1 MAEKSA
7 TNFFGLTN
15 FRNQKA
21 KFGIKTDDRR
31 RHFYCIGKTGM
42 GKSNLMENM
51 AIQDIQ
57 AGRGIAYV
65 DPHGEGA
72 EKLLNFVPADRIN
85 DVVFLNPA
93 DLDYPIAFNVM
104 EKVDFRYRHLVAG
117 GLMGVF
123 KKVWP
128 DVWSARMEY
137 ILNNSILALLE
148 YPDSTLL
155 GVNRMLSDPDY
166 REKVVAKITDPI
178 VKSFWVIEFAKYSQR
193 YEQEATA
200 AIQNKVGQFISNPL
214 IRNMIGQTKS
224 TIDMRE
230 IMDTQKIFIMDL
242 AKGRIGEDNSRLLG
256 ALLITKLQLAAM
268 SRVDVPEEERKDFY
282 LYVDEFQNFA
292 TESFANILSEARKYR
307 LNIIL
312 GHQYI
317 GQLVIDGSPKMRD
330 AIFGNVGTLAVFRV
344 GAEDAEFLEREFSP
358 QFTAEDLVNLPK
370 YNVYLKLMIDG
381 VAGHPFS
388 AETLPPPPPLEES
401 NKEKIIKAS
410 RERYGVKKSVVEEK
424 ITRWAGLSDDGQSN
438 QLVQQRRQEQ
448 RPGNFQRNAMG
459 QGNQQQQSQTT
470 LYEAVCSNCG
480 KATKVIFPPEKGR
493 PIYCKSCLKKMKESP
508 MPPQPAP
515 AKPMREEERSQEPKR
530 PEFARENAKIE
541 NVSFHSPKKSGN
553 GGDRNEQRRPK
564 PYSAPQER
572 PKRKEINL
580 SELRKAL
587 EESLEKKPQAEEPEE
602 IEEKVVDNTV
612 VQNTAAKSPENELK
626 KRMEEEQEMDKI
638 KAPETPKALP
648 SAEKKNG
655 KKVIKPGETIKL

>member
-1 MAEKSA
+1 MEESSEI
-7 TNFFGLTN
+7 NFFGQTS
-15 FRNQKA
+15 FRNQQKR
-21 KFGIKTDDRR
+21 FGIKTDDRR

-72 EKLLNFVPADRIN
+72 EKLLDFIPSNRIN
-85 DVVFLNPA
+85 DVIFFNPA

-137 ILNNSILALLE
+137 ILNNAILALLE

-155 GVNRMLSDPDY
+155 GVNRMLADPEY
-166 REKVVAKITDPI
+166 REKVVDKITDPI
-178 VKSFWVIEFAKYSQR
+178 VKSFWVVEFAKYSQR

-214 IRNMIGQTKS
+214 IRNLIGQVKS
-224 TIDMRE
+224 TIDMRD
-230 IMDTQKIFIMDL
+230 IMDEKKIFIMDL
-242 AKGRIGEDNSRLLG
+242 SKGRIGEDNSRLLG

-268 SRVDVPEEERKDFY
+268 SRVDIPEDERKDFY

-317 GQLVIDGSPKMRD
+317 TQMEEEIRD
-330 AIFGNVGTLAVFRV
+330 AVFGNVGTLAVFRV
-344 GAEDAEFLEREFSP
+344 GAEDAEFLEKEFTP
-358 QFTAEDLVNLPK
+358 EFTAEDLVNLPK
-370 YNVYLKLMIDG
+370 YNIYLKLMIDG
-381 VAGHPFS
+381 ISGHPFS
-388 AETLPPPPPLEES
+388 AQTLPPPLPLENS
-401 NKEKIIKAS
+401 NREKIINAS
-410 RERYGVKKSVVEEK
+410 RERYGVKREIVEDK
-424 ITRWAGLSDDGQSN
+424 ILRWSGIEESMAERDSAQKQHGHSERN
-438 QLVQQRRQEQ
+438 IAPQQ
-448 RPGNFQRNAMG
+448 A
-459 QGNQQQQSQTT
+459 SQTT
-470 LYEAVCSNCG
+470 LYDAICSSCG

-493 PIYCKSCLKKMKESP
+493 PVYCKNCLKKIHPNKPAGESGSV
-508 MPPQPAP
+508 AP
-515 AKPMREEERSQEPKR
+515 LATHETPVK
-530 PEFARENAKIE
+530 KIE
-541 NVSFHSPKKSGN
+541 KIEKDESGMFGEEVKLENISFNSHRDNQEVSGN
-553 GGDRNEQRRPK
+553 VAQPK
-564 PYSAPQER
+564 H
-572 PKRKEINL
+572 KRKEINL

-587 EESLEKKPQAEEPEE
+587 EESLENKEEAEV
-602 IEEKVVDNTV
+602 IDT
-612 VQNTAAKSPENELK
+612 SENESGTKEENHIEKSLSDDK
-626 KRMEEEQEMDKI
+626 KVKEEDVKY
-638 KAPETPKALP
+638 LP
-648 SAEKKNG
+648 SGKSKNA
-655 KKVIKPGETIKL
+655 KKVEIKPGQTVKF